1 MALPRAPRNADWI
14 EGRPRHH
21 TASPVAPMA
30 SLSRGEAL
38 GRYRIVAK
46 LGAGGMG
53 EVYRATDTRLG
64 RAVALKVL
72 PARVARDPEC
82 LRRLDEE
89 ARAASALSHP
99 NIVTIYEIG
108 EAGTTRYIA
117 SELVEGETLRDAVMS
132 GPLPLNRLLD
142 IAVQLADALA
152 AAHDGHVVH
161 RD

>member
-1 MALPRAPRNADWI
+1 MRCMSNANVERDRRTGSQGATVDSIGAGAYPPSAEPAPTHAESSRGNVRFMALPRAPRNADWI

-89 ARAASALSHP
+89 AR
-99 NIVTIYEIG
+99 
-108 EAGTTRYIA
+108 
-117 SELVEGETLRDAVMS
+117 
-132 GPLPLNRLLD
+132 
-142 IAVQLADALA
+142 
-152 AAHDGHVVH
+152 
-161 RD
+161 